1 MSKRYVTNSILLLT
15 NSVILS
21 ACGSAFQP
29 PSQTSW
35 LADGSIA
42 LFREVKSP
50 PPVSFTPDVFRT
62 FVPFKRISTFRS
74 GIADPRIPQNRVR
87 ISINRSAG
95 TITVRGLGANP
106 VVIPVEG
113 AERMSLPAASHAE
126 GLPVRVGAKSRVS
139 IELKQESPL
148 WYAPNSYFERRGL
161 PVPPPFA
168 DTRFRRGAL
177 GPFALFL
184 TGEIPLHSG
193 PFWSDEIG
201 GLRVSEEV
209 ASALFQH
216 LPLGTTIDLE

>member
-1 MSKRYVTNSILLLT
+1 MSKRYVTNGILLLT
-15 NSVILS
+15 NSLILS

-29 PSQTSW
+29 PPQASW

-42 LFREVKSP
+42 VFREVKSP
-50 PPVSFTPDVFRT
+50 PPVSFTPDVFRS
-62 FVPFKRISTFRS
+62 FVPFTRISTVRS
-74 GIADPRIPQNRVR
+74 GVPDPRIPQNRVR

-113 AERMSLPAASHAE
+113 ADRMLLSSTSHTEILPSGARVRPHA
-126 GLPVRVGAKSRVS
+126 S

-148 WYAPNSYFERRGL
+148 WYAPDSYFERRGL
-161 PVPPPFA
+161 PVPPPFSH
-168 DTRFRRGAL
+168 TRFRRGAL

-184 TGEIPLHSG
+184 TGEIPLHSA
-193 PFWSDEIG
+193 PFWSDEVG

-216 LPLGTTIDLE
+216 LPLGATIDLE